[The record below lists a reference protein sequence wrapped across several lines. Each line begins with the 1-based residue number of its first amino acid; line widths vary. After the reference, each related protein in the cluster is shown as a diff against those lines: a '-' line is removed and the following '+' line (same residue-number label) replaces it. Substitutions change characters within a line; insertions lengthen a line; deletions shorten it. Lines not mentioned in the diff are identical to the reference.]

1 MTTLLQ
7 VLENKLSAF
16 IESKDDTYV
25 PLLEF
30 IIGHIKQGYPDRLHD
45 DVLVSNFITS
55 FMYDLQQNL
64 DEMEED
70 DIFDDSIQIKKE
82 INFLNQYIIKENVA

>member
-1 MTTLLQ
+1 MKTLLQ

-16 IESKDDTYV
+16 IESKDNTYV

-30 IIGHIKQGYPDRLHD
+30 IIGHIKRGYPDRLHD

-64 DEMEED
+64 DEMEEA
-70 DIFDDSIQIKKE
+70 DIFNDPIQTKKE
-82 INFLNQYIIKENVA
+82 INFLNQYIIKENVT